1 MSNFASS
8 KSVILK
14 GVRLQ
19 WGDIFTAKSGEL
31 NGKKT
36 EPKFKVVALFDP
48 KSEAATVAKAGLLE
62 AAVALWGEANAR
74 NVVQNIS
81 SNSKALRNG
90 NSKIDD
96 QGNVRDEFKD
106 MLFISASNKT
116 KPQIV
121 GPKKHGGKFVTIT
134 EDGRG
139 LVDGLDVTSDLGWPI
154 TVPYRGCYVNL
165 KVQFVAGKSF
175 KAQSGEMIPNQV
187 YAKLEAVQFVRDGE
201 AFGSGPTSA
210 EGFEDEEVETE
221 GAGGG
226 GSEDDGLF

>member
-14 GVRLQ
+14 NVRLQ
-19 WGDIFTAKSGEL
+19 WADIFTAKAGEV
-31 NGKKT
+31 NGKAT
-36 EPKFKVVALFDP
+36 EPKFKVVALFEP
-48 KSEAATVAKAGLLE
+48 NSEAATAAKAGLLE
-62 AAVALWGEANAR
+62 AATALWGDNAR

-81 SNSKALRNG
+81 QNSKAVRNG
-90 NSKIDD
+90 NSKINDD
-96 QGNVRDEFKD
+96 GSVREEFKD
-106 MLFISASNKT
+106 MFFISASNKT

-134 EDGRG
+134 EQGRG
-139 LVDGLDVTSDLGWPI
+139 LVDGLDVTADLGWPI

-165 KVQFVAGKSF
+165 KVQFVAGKAF
-175 KAQSGEMIPNQV
+175 KAASGEMSPNQV

-210 EGFEDEEVETE
+210 EGFGEEEVETS
-221 GAGGG
+221 GAGGSDEG
-226 GSEDDGLF
+226 ELF